1 MISLSLSKF
10 LSLSPSF
17 DDDEK
22 IPRAER
28 PPSLALLLTRFVV
41 DKRELAGL
49 ELRIG
54 GGD

>member
-22 IPRAER
+22 IPRRRKA
-28 PPSLALLLTRFVV
+28 
-41 DKRELAGL
+41 AGARSSSHSFWST
-49 ELRIG
+49 EKNSR
-54 GGD
+54 